1 MFGLLWWSGDGPVRA
16 VEAPELR
23 AAPEPSAALDAA
35 SGREE
40 AGPETSSRAR
50 SEGRIGDFG
59 RPEGVPEYEILDER
73 KNERDG
79 ARGAWLMVDTRS
91 HGEEEY
97 ALITRHLKARY
108 AHLDAVS
115 VEFIDTETFR
125 PNGGALI
132 FNTPAG
138 ADYIGYVY
146 GPPNNRGYYVEAAG

>member
-23 AAPEPSAALDAA
+23 AAPEPFAVSNVA
-35 SGREE
+35 SRREE
-40 AGPETSSRAR
+40 TDPEVRSGAR
-50 SEGRIGDFG
+50 SERRIGDFG
-59 RPEGVPEYEILDER
+59 RPEKVPEYEILDER

-91 HGEEEY
+91 HSEEEY

-108 AHLDAVS
+108 AYLDAVS
-115 VEFIDTETFR
+115 VEFIDTETLR
-125 PNGGALI
+125 RNGGALI

-146 GPPNNRGYYVEAAG
+146 GPPNNKGYYVEATG